1 MAPIVLGQGSVPTE
15 DLVLGGALL
24 AVFLLVIRRRVRAE
38 PDQERPGWGA
48 RTAAGPSPPA
58 PAPASYGAR
67 AARTGTNRFT
77 LRATGLSGGTDWRVL
92 ARGGELQVESADPT
106 LSARLAE
113 AGVVRGVTNLGLP
126 TDLPLPLVRFVAAEG
141 YLELQEDAGPGPVP
155 TAERF
160 QALLAGLVWLADV
173 NDHLNPSR

>member
-1 MAPIVLGQGSVPTE
+1 M
-15 DLVLGGALL
+15 
-24 AVFLLVIRRRVRAE
+24 
-38 PDQERPGWGA
+38 
-48 RTAAGPSPPA
+48 
-58 PAPASYGAR
+58 
-67 AARTGTNRFT
+67 
-77 LRATGLSGGTDWRVL
+77 L